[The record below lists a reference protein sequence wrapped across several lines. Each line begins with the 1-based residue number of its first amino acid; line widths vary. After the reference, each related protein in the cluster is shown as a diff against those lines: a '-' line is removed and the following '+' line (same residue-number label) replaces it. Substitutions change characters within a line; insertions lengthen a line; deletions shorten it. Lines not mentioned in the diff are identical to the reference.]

1 MVAREV
7 CVFACV
13 AFLLGV
19 CNMCVCLFVVRVSG
33 LRFGCCFLISHV
45 VGSSWLLPLFLVLAL
60 SFPRFHV
67 L

>member
-1 MVAREV
+1 MCV
-7 CVFACV
+7 CVRGLF
-13 AFLLGV
+13 LGV